1 MLSNGEIKEKFRD
14 KVNKL
19 FEDLSTKP
27 IAMLFERVPSVNIL
41 EAHNEQGEVVK
52 VKVDNHLCKEIYK
65 FFYKRRDIQLLLTRD
80 DGKKYELMVGSIIYQ
95 FVKHIKP
102 TESMLRDMLTTRT
115 DVKLP
120 TSKEIEE
127 NSDVAESFRMSIL
140 KIYGHICQIAPYST
154 LYADL
159 KQDII
164 NMYRRYFER
173 YARDISSCL
182 CRILGEYFAK
192 VEKDEEIALAAK
204 GYVKAGEVKSRHK
217 IFIEDPFKK
226 HFRDP
231 IKEMLDYF
239 NSPEYKEAMDREFQ
253 EMLDSITKVSDKDM
267 EQILKKA
274 SEKTIENHKKEAQK
288 ELLNDLI
295 GYLQDK
301 LNKLN

>member
-52 VKVDNHLCKEIYK
+52 VKVDNHLCKEVYK
-65 FFYKRRDIQLLLTRD
+65 FFYKRHDIQLLLTRD

-120 TSKEIEE
+120 MSKEIEE
-127 NSDVAESFRMSIL
+127 DSDVAESFRMSIL

-159 KQDII
+159 KQNII

-192 VEKDEEIALAAK
+192 VEKDEELALAAK
-204 GYVKAGEVKSRHK
+204 GYVKAGVVKFGRKVS
-217 IFIEDPFKK
+217 IEDP
-226 HFRDP
+226 
-231 IKEMLDYF
+231 IKDMFDYF
-239 NSPEYKEAMDREFQ
+239 NSPEYKEKMEQEFHK
-253 EMLDSITKVSDKDM
+253 MLDSLPKLTNKDI
-267 EQILKKA
+267 EQVLKEA
-274 SEKTIENHKKEAQK
+274 SEKTIENRKKEAQK
-288 ELLNDLI
+288 ELLNELI

>member
-41 EAHNEQGEVVK
+41 EARNEQGEVVK
-52 VKVDNHLCKEIYK
+52 VKVDNHLCKEVYK
-65 FFYKRRDIQLLLTRD
+65 FFYKRHDIRLLLTRD

-102 TESMLRDMLTTRT
+102 TESILRDMLTTRT

-127 NSDVAESFRMSIL
+127 DSDVAESFRMSIL

-164 NMYRRYFER
+164 SMYRRYFER

-204 GYVKAGEVKSRHK
+204 GYVKIGEVRFGRK
-217 IFIEDPFKK
+217 IPISNPFK
-226 HFRDP
+226 DP
-231 IKEMLDYF
+231 IKDALDYF
-239 NSPEYKEAMDREFQ
+239 NSPEYKKELERKFR
-253 EMLDSITKVSDKDM
+253 EMLDSFSKISSKDM
-267 EQILKKA
+267 EQILKEA
-274 SEKTIENHKKEAQK
+274 SEKTIDNHKKEAQK

>member
-52 VKVDNHLCKEIYK
+52 VKVDNHLCKEVYK
-65 FFYKRRDIQLLLTRD
+65 FFYKRHDIQLLLTRD

-127 NSDVAESFRMSIL
+127 DSDVTESFRMSIL

-204 GYVKAGEVKSRHK
+204 GYVKIGEVRFGHK
-217 IFIEDPFKK
+217 TPISNPFK
-226 HFRDP
+226 DP
-231 IKEMLDYF
+231 IKDALDYF
-239 NSPEYKEAMDREFQ
+239 NSPEYKKELEREFR
-253 EMLDSITKVSDKDM
+253 EMLDSFSKISSNDM
-267 EQILKKA
+267 EQILKDA
-274 SEKTIENHKKEAQK
+274 SDKTIENHKKEAQK

-295 GYLQDK
+295 GYLQGK

>member
-52 VKVDNHLCKEIYK
+52 VKVDNHLCKEVYK
-65 FFYKRRDIQLLLTRD
+65 FFYKRHDIRLLLTRD

-127 NSDVAESFRMSIL
+127 DSDVAESFRMSIL
-140 KIYGHICQIAPYST
+140 KIYGHICQIAPYSM

-192 VEKDEEIALAAK
+192 VEKDEELTLAAK
-204 GYVKAGEVKSRHK
+204 GYVKIGEVRFGHK
-217 IFIEDPFKK
+217 TPINNPFKE
-226 HFRDP
+226 P
-231 IKEMLDYF
+231 IKDALDYF
-239 NSPEYKEAMDREFQ
+239 NSPVYKEELEREFR
-253 EMLDSITKVSDKDM
+253 EMLDSFSKISSKDM
-267 EQILKKA
+267 EQILKEA
-274 SEKTIENHKKEAQK
+274 SEKTIDNHKKEAQK